1 MVVVGRPAGCLGMI
15 LFLGKKKFRDDIG
28 IRHRASFLNIN
39 SGGQTLP
46 ISAHEMAQMRAF
58 SVLQK
63 WPKIAKMTPNDLL
76 TLKVVF
82 TEPLKKT
89 EQNTLLVS

>member
-1 MVVVGRPAGCLGMI
+1 MVGC
-15 LFLGKKKFRDDIG
+15 
-28 IRHRASFLNIN
+28 HRANFLNIN
-39 SGGQTLP
+39 RGGQTLP
-46 ISAHEMAQMRAF
+46 ISAHEMAPMRAF

-76 TLKVVF
+76 TLKMVF
-82 TEPLKKT
+82 TEPLRKT

>member
-1 MVVVGRPAGCLGMI
+1 
-15 LFLGKKKFRDDIG
+15 
-28 IRHRASFLNIN
+28 
-39 SGGQTLP
+39 
-46 ISAHEMAQMRAF
+46 MRAF

-76 TLKVVF
+76 TLEMVL
-82 TEPLKKT
+82 TEPLRKT